1 MSSNDEWM
9 TCSNYFLLLFRLNI
23 YLHYIYARK
32 KREPRRWISCPSRHI
47 YAMSYLWWEPRKTLR
62 RPRSSRLLS
71 NLPDAKRWIVCNICK
86 HLCWCSNISWFEA
99 ADGRMISRTT
109 SERAK
114 NIFQMKWNFEQRKK
128 VLVCTRYE
136 ATDKTPNYRL
146 V

>member
-1 MSSNDEWM
+1 MLWWVAM
-9 TCSNYFLLLFRLNI
+9 TGGWRAPI
-23 YLHYIYARK
+23 
-32 KREPRRWISCPSRHI
+32 ISCCFLSKYIPTLHL
-47 YAMSYLWWEPRKTLR
+47 YKKKAGAKEVDLVPFTAFLCDELWGSVRTEKNLAATAF
-62 RPRSSRLLS
+62 LS
-71 NLPDAKRWIVCNICK
+71 TAVHPADAKRCNICK

-109 SERAK
+109 SERVK